1 MSASSFAIS
10 TRLAALAGIAALLTA
25 ARAIAQDVPPPD
37 TTKWKCESCPF
48 AKGHEASYDVGG
60 SYVSD
65 DSGRFGNAT
74 GYDEA
79 GGYADVSGTGRYA
92 SDDYRMNWELED
104 LGLDSRSVEMEG
116 GKQGTYKYQIAYS
129 ELPYRRYDTT
139 QTVFQQAEDDLL
151 VLPPGWVPAG
161 TTGGFS
167 ALNASLVDHDIESDR
182 QSLGVGGEYRGSK
195 HLLLQADFRRDE
207 REGWGVAGA
216 PFYTNSAL
224 LAAPID
230 EYTDTAN
237 LMATYGRE
245 KWSTSLAW
253 TGSFYQDQN
262 LKLQWDNPYSGGGQG
277 ARAQAPD
284 NKAQTVT
291 LAGAYYFSPRTTLSM
306 TAALGELRQED
317 VLLPYTINPAVP
329 VTALPRE
336 RLDGKI
342 ETKHVDVAF
351 TSRPMSFLRVKGAYR
366 YDDRDNRTP
375 VELWTRTITDL
386 FDSGEAEENRPY
398 SFTRSKVELS
408 AAARF
413 DFWDWL
419 KAFEFEGGYDL
430 IESDRTLQ
438 EDSSETEESGWG
450 RVRWRPSQE
459 TELWL
464 RAGVSRRDPDAFN
477 PGIAAANDQN
487 PLMRKFNHAY
497 RYRQFSQLNA
507 RIGFPGRP
515 FTIGAEIFYA
525 SDDYTLSSL
534 GLRKFDDRR
543 FAADFTWAINDATSV
558 YLQGGYEDQELQNFN
573 SETSGSADWNSQHQD
588 TFRTLD
594 AGLRFGKPDG
604 KFDGNISFRYAKGI
618 GEIGVD
624 SSFSGSGPYPDQDTE
639 LKGGEFDVGYQLNS
653 KLELR
658 FKVRY
663 EDYASSD
670 WALQGVE
677 PATIPTVLTLGADP
691 DDYDVVL
698 ATLSFRYSFGG
709 PAPKAEEEA
718 AEEAPKAAP

>member
-1 MSASSFAIS
+1 MSASSFAIP
-10 TRLAALAGIAALLTA
+10 TRLAALAGIAALLMA

-79 GGYADVSGTGRYA
+79 GGYADVNGTGRYA

-116 GKQGTYKYQIAYS
+116 GKPGTYKYQIAYS

-167 ALNASLVDHDIESDR
+167 ALDASLADHDIESDR

-245 KWSTSLAW
+245 KWSTSLSW

-317 VLLPYTINPAVP
+317 ALLPYTINPAVP

-351 TSRPMSFLRVKGAYR
+351 TSRPVSFLRLKGAYR

-386 FDSGEAEENRPY
+386 FDSGDAEANRPY

-419 KAFEFEGGYDL
+419 KKFEFEGGYDL

-464 RAGVSRRDPDAFN
+464 RAGVSRRDPDAFD

-507 RIGFPGRP
+507 RIGFPGKP
-515 FTIGAEIFYA
+515 FTVGAEIFYA
-525 SDDYTLSSL
+525 SDDYTVVITGATQVRRSP
-534 GLRKFDDRR
+534 LRRR
-543 FAADFTWAINDATSV
+543 FHLGHQRCHVRLSTGRLRGPGVA
-558 YLQGGYEDQELQNFN
+558 NFN
-573 SETSGSADWNSQHQD
+573 SETFGSTDWNSQHRD
-588 TFRTLD
+588 TFTRWTR
-594 AGLRFGKPDG
+594 AEICQSRW
-604 KFDGNISFRYAKGI
+604 KFDANFSSRYAKGT

-624 SSFSGSGPYPDQDTE
+624 SSFSGSGPYPDLDTE
-639 LKGGEFDVGYQLNS
+639 LKGGEFDVGYKLNS